1 MHALGFAAV
10 VQVAAVFTGVALGLT
25 VPQTHVVHERR
36 HVPHARLHKRMAPH
50 TVLPM
55 RIGLRQNRTALAAA
69 EAWLM
74 EVAHPASPRYGQ
86 HWSADEVVAAFRPG
100 DESVAAVADWLV
112 GAGIAR
118 ERLTLSGNK
127 AWFAFDATVAEAEAL
142 LHTQYLHDGGGVDAG
157 GGPGLGAAVGCNVY
171 HLPKHV
177 QPHVDYVTP
186 GLKTTMMDLRP
197 SRARKRSGSPRGA
210 KRRPGDKKL
219 DASRRRRPKSH
230 RFKGTLPGCEPST
243 RQGSNTSE
251 LADCDLVIT
260 PPCIRALYQ
269 FDALD
274 PDAVVSPNNSLGF
287 FEGGD
292 FYAQEDL
299 DLFFS
304 NFTPYIPSGTHPTLN
319 SIDGGEAPVDISEV
333 GGESE
338 LDFQTAYP
346 MYVFTGSS
354 LPVNF
359 HQCRIYYLTSAQHLP
374 ADHNPVPGGRL
385 VLLHEYKRNRD
396 WHLQHLPG
404 RPRRLVLHVLG
415 LRRDGQ

>member
-1 MHALGFAAV
+1 MHALVFAAYV
-10 VQVAAVFTGVALGLT
+10 VQFAIVFTGAALGLT

-36 HVPHARLHKRMAPH
+36 HVPHTRLHKRMAPH
-50 TVLPM
+50 ALLPM
-55 RIGLRQNRTALAAA
+55 RIGLRQNRTALASA

-74 EVAHPASPRYGQ
+74 EVADPASPKYGQ

-142 LHTQYLHDGGGVDAG
+142 LHTQYLHDGGGVDG
-157 GGPGLGAAVGCNVY
+157 GSGGPAGPGAAVGCNVY

-197 SRARKRSGSPRGA
+197 SRARKRSKSPGGA

-230 RFKGTLPGCEPST
+230 AFKGRLPGCESEQPT
-243 RQGSNTSE
+243 RQGSNESE

-274 PDAVVSPNNSLGF
+274 PDAMVSSNNSLGF

-304 NFTPYIPSGTHPTLN
+304 TFTPYIPTGTHPVLN
-319 SIDGGEAPVDISEV
+319 SIDGGEAPVDIFDV

-346 MYVFTGSS
+346 MYVFD
-354 LPVNF
+354 
-359 HQCRIYYLTSAQHLP
+359 R
-374 ADHNPVPGGRL
+374 
-385 VLLHEYKRNRD
+385 
-396 WHLQHLPG
+396 
-404 RPRRLVLHVLG
+404 
-415 LRRDGQ
+415 